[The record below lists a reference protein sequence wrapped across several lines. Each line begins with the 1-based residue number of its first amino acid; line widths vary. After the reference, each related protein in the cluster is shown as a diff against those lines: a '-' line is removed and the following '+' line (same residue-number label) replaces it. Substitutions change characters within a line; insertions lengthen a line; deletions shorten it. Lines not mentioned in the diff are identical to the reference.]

1 MFSQTITP
9 RRAKLI
15 LLILLCLIISG
26 LTGAYYVE
34 KLTSN
39 DNIIEDFKIDSEAA
53 LVLNLMKHTSSRN
66 GIREWVLE
74 ADSARLLK
82 DEDKVLLKGMKVL
95 FFMENG
101 KTVHATA
108 NNGIMNTVTHDI
120 IFSGNVI
127 LKYLESTL
135 KTEQLHYEK
144 KSHIIYSTVK
154 ITVTNKASTLE
165 AETLKFDLNL
175 NKLLMKGNVI
185 ALLSEMSDF

>member
-1 MFSQTITP
+1 MFSQTVNP
-9 RRAKLI
+9 RRVKLI
-15 LLILLCLIISG
+15 FLILLCLIISG

-39 DNIIEDFKIDSEAA
+39 DNVLEDIKLDSKAA

-66 GIREWVLE
+66 GIREWTLE

-82 DEDKVLLKGMKVL
+82 DEDKVLLKGMRVL
-95 FFMENG
+95 FFLENG
-101 KTVHATA
+101 ETVHATA
-108 NNGIMNTVTHDI
+108 NEGSMNTVAHDI
-120 IFSGNVI
+120 VFSGNVI

-154 ITVTNKASTLE
+154 VTITDKASTLE
-165 AETLKFDLNL
+165 ADTLNFDLNL
-175 NKLLMKGNVI
+175 NKLLLTGNVNGLFFESS
-185 ALLSEMSDF
+185 AF